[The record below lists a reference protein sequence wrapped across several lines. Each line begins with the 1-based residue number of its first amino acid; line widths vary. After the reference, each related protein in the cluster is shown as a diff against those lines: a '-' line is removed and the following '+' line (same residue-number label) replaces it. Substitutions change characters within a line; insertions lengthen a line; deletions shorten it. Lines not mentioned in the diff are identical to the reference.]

1 MLWGG
6 GRTYLLELG
15 RPVGGGAEACP
26 LRPRRSSGLHAEAAA
41 LSEAPGPTARR
52 GLPAGGSRVRQ
63 PEEKRRGPPGAG
75 LGGGGRG
82 LTPAGV
88 RLCRSAGL
96 GLRPPGLVPPRR
108 RGPVFGPPNP

>member
-52 GLPAGGSRVRQ
+52 GLSAGGSRVRQ
-63 PEEKRRGPPGAG
+63 AEEKRRGPPGAG

-108 RGPVFGPPNP
+108 RGPAFGPPNP